1 MGHKHKNLHVV
12 SGRLQEALPAP
23 AICAPCRKH
32 ERKQPQVVGYDTALL
47 DRWVS
52 SQEGKLVDLEG
63 VGAFGAALLG
73 HEADAGGAGSGG
85 GSSLVSIADSRW
97 QSER

>member
-1 MGHKHKNLHVV
+1 M
-12 SGRLQEALPAP
+12 SWLPACRRHFISP
-23 AICAPCRKH
+23 VCPCRKH

-73 HEADAGGAGSGG
+73 HEADAGGAGAAG
-85 GSSLVSIADSRW
+85 GSSLVSVASSRW
-97 QSER
+97 QSDRRWRRG